1 LRPKISSHYREAVLN
16 ASIALVDYVK
26 RMSGL
31 NSLDGWALMASVFSP
46 KKSKLALNDLSG
58 ETEKDEQAGFMHLFM
73 GAVLALRNPRAHA
86 IFDDSPEMAL
96 DYIAFLSRLAKRL
109 DSAARV

>member
-1 LRPKISSHYREAVLN
+1 
-16 ASIALVDYVK
+16 
-26 RMSGL
+26 MSGL

-58 ETEKDEQAGFMHLFM
+58 ETEKDEQAGFIYLFM

-86 IFDDSPEMAL
+86 IFDDSPERFICL
-96 DYIAFLSRLAKRL
+96 QG
-109 DSAARV
+109 